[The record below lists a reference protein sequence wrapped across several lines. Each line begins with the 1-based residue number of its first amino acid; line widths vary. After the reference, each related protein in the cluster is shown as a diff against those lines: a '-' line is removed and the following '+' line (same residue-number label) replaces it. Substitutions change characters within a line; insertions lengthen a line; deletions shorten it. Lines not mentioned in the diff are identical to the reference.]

1 MLFFP
6 SSVESVGVRMV
17 PLEKY
22 LLNYANDGQPYPGRM
37 AVLGHTRHP
46 FGLPLSHEGPI
57 VRYAIDQLGYAYNK
71 QELLLLSARIMAAKL
86 SGEDMIAF
94 VNDLEIGQEAK
105 DRLLQLKPRTYIGL
119 ARELAE
125 RVQPPKKK

>member
-1 MLFFP
+1 
-6 SSVESVGVRMV
+6 
-17 PLEKY
+17 
-22 LLNYANDGQPYPGRM
+22 
-37 AVLGHTRHP
+37 
-46 FGLPLSHEGPI
+46 
-57 VRYAIDQLGYAYNK
+57 
-71 QELLLLSARIMAAKL
+71 
-86 SGEDMIAF
+86 MISF